1 MWLAVV
7 GAASTAPLAV
17 QSTNIGSTGYCT
29 GITVKPFGVVSVII
43 PLVNDTL
50 VLLAVTIGL
59 VTNTQLQDPTLKE
72 GIRTV
77 MYGDYLPAFSRAILR
92 GNQMYYL

>member
-1 MWLAVV
+1 M
-7 GAASTAPLAV
+7 
-17 QSTNIGSTGYCT
+17 
-29 GITVKPFGVVSVII
+29 KPFGVVSVII